1 MNEEL
6 MKVPV
11 VELVYRNNTKPSKRY
26 KIVTAK
32 DVHELLVSPF
42 KDTIEHHISTRVILL
57 NGRNQVLGISTI
69 SEGALSYNITDIRF
83 IVQLAALSNCKSV
96 IVCINQPSGD
106 IEPTKQDD
114 ELVQQ
119 VKIALSYIDV
129 ELLDHVLYDEEGYYS
144 YLDNGRI

>member
-11 VELVYRNNTKPSKRY
+11 IELVYRNNTKPSKRY
-26 KIVTAK
+26 KIKMAK

-69 SEGALSYNITDIRF
+69 NEGALSNITDIRF
-83 IVQLAALSNCKSV
+83 IVQLAALSNCKSL

-106 IEPTKQDD
+106 IKPTKQDD

-129 ELLDHVLYDEEGYYS
+129 ELLDYVLYYEEGYYS
-144 YLDNGRI
+144 YSANGKI

>member
-6 MKVPV
+6 IKVPV

-83 IVQLAALSNCKSV
+83 ILQLAILSNCKGV
-96 IVCINQPSGD
+96 IICINQPSGD
-106 IEPTKQDD
+106 LEPAKLDD
-114 ELVQQ
+114 ELVEQI
-119 VKIALSYIDV
+119 KIALSYVDV
-129 ELLDHVLYDEEGYYS
+129 DLLDYILYCEEDYYS
-144 YLDNGRI
+144 YSDNGKL

>member
-1 MNEEL
+1 MNKEL
-6 MKVPV
+6 IKIPV
-11 VELVYRNNTKPSKRY
+11 IELVYRNNTKPSKRY
-26 KIVTAK
+26 KITRVK

-69 SEGALSYNITDIRF
+69 SEGTLAYNITDIRF
-83 IVQLAALSNCKSV
+83 IMQLAALSNCKGL
-96 IVCINQPSGD
+96 IVCINHPSCD
-106 IEPTKQDD
+106 IEPTPLDD

-129 ELLDHVLYDEEGYYS
+129 DLLDYILYDEES
-144 YLDNGRI
+144 YFSYADEDKL

>member
-6 MKVPV
+6 IKVPV

-42 KDTIEHHISTRVILL
+42 KDTIEHHISTRAILL
-57 NGRNQVLGISTI
+57 NGRNQVLGISTV
-69 SEGALSYNITDIRF
+69 SEGALSYTRF
-83 IVQLAALSNCKSV
+83 IVQLAALSNCKSL
-96 IVCINQPSGD
+96 IVCINLPSGD

-119 VKIALSYIDV
+119 VKIVLSYIDV
-129 ELLDHVLYDEEGYYS
+129 ELLDYVLYYEEGYYS
-144 YLDNGRI
+144 YSANGKI

>member
-6 MKVPV
+6 IKVPV
-11 VELVYRNNTKPSKRY
+11 VELVYRNNTKPSKRC

-57 NGRNQVLGISTI
+57 NGKNQVLGISTI
-69 SEGALSYNITDIRF
+69 SEGALAYNITDIRF
-83 IVQLAALSNCKSV
+83 IMQLAALSNCKGV

-106 IEPTKQDD
+106 IEPTKLDD

-119 VKIALSYIDV
+119 VKVALSCIDV
-129 ELLDHVLYDEEGYYS
+129 ELLDYILYHEEDYYS
-144 YLDNGRI
+144 YSANDRV

>member
-1 MNEEL
+1 MKEEL
-6 MKVPV
+6 IKVPV

-42 KDTIEHHISTRVILL
+42 KATIEHHISTRVILL

-69 SEGALSYNITDIRF
+69 NEGALSYNITDIRF

-96 IVCINQPSGD
+96 IVCITGKDRTFIYRCRLARSR
-106 IEPTKQDD
+106 
-114 ELVQQ
+114 
-119 VKIALSYIDV
+119 S
-129 ELLDHVLYDEEGYYS
+129 LL
-144 YLDNGRI
+144 

>member
-1 MNEEL
+1 MSENL
-6 MKVPV
+6 IKVPV

-26 KIVTAK
+26 KIKMAR
-32 DVHELLVSPF
+32 DAYELLVSPF
-42 KDTIEHHISTRVILL
+42 KNTVEHGLSTRVILL
-57 NGRNQVLGISTI
+57 NGRNQVLCISTI
-69 SEGALSYNITDIRF
+69 SESALSYNITDIKF

-129 ELLDHVLYDEEGYYS
+129 DLLDLVLYYEEGYYS
-144 YLDNGRI
+144 YSANGKL

>member
-1 MNEEL
+1 MFIHQT
-6 MKVPV
+6 VR
-11 VELVYRNNTKPSKRY
+11 RNRSEF

-129 ELLDHVLYDEEGYYS
+129 ELLDYVLYYEEGYHSYS
-144 YLDNGRI
+144 ANGKI

>member
-6 MKVPV
+6 IKVPV

-42 KDTIEHHISTRVILL
+42 KDTMEHHISTRVILL

-69 SEGALSYNITDIRF
+69 SEGALSYNITDVRF
-83 IVQLAALSNCKSV
+83 ILQLAILSNCKGV
-96 IVCINQPSGD
+96 IICINQPSGD
-106 IEPTKQDD
+106 LEPAKLDD
-114 ELVQQ
+114 ELVEQ
-119 VKIALSYIDV
+119 VKIALSHVDID
-129 ELLDHVLYDEEGYYS
+129 LLDYILYCEEDYYS
-144 YLDNGRI
+144 YSDNGKL

>member
-1 MNEEL
+1 MNEQVKL
-6 MKVPV
+6 PV
-11 VELVYRNNTKPSKRY
+11 VELVYRRKPTKKY
-26 KIVTAK
+26 KVESAR
-32 DVHELLVSPF
+32 DAYELLVSPF
-42 KDTIEHHISTRVILL
+42 KDTIEHHISTRIILL
-57 NGRNQVLGISTI
+57 NGSNRVLGVSTV

-83 IVQLAALSNCKSV
+83 IVQLAALSNCKSL

-129 ELLDHVLYDEEGYYS
+129 ELLDYVLYYEEGYYS
-144 YLDNGRI
+144 YSANGKL